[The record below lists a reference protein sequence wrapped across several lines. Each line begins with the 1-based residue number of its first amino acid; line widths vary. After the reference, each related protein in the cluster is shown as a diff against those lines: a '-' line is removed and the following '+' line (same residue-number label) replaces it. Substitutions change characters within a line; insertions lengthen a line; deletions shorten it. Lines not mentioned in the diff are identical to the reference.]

1 MSQIKVELQ
10 EFMGSDRSI
19 AEAAWTSSLTYQGKE
34 KRTEEDV
41 KRVVQMLANDRH
53 STPFESVIMRF
64 WIKMPIQT
72 DRQHMTHRIG
82 SHNGMSG
89 RYRTMPSE
97 YLDIPEDIQN
107 ISNKITYKNIIE
119 LTNNRGI
126 SYNKEYDDILEA
138 YYQVCE
144 NANNTYSHL
153 IALFKEEE
161 QLGKITNIEFK
172 RLREFY
178 RGMLPQNN
186 MTERITIFNLRSFAN
201 YQKLR
206 NSSHAQPEIQLVAKL
221 MLEEVKKQNIAPIAI
236 EWLEK
241 NGWNI

>member
-1 MSQIKVELQ
+1 MNQIKVELQ
-10 EFMGSDRSI
+10 ESMGTDRSI
-19 AEAAWTSSLTYQGKE
+19 AEAAWTSSLTFQGKE
-34 KRTEEDV
+34 KRTDEDV
-41 KRVVQMLANDRH
+41 RRVVQMLANDKH

-64 WIKMPIQT
+64 WIKLPISI

-89 RYRTMPSE
+89 RYRTMPDEFLDVPFDVKNITQKIDLFHHKSSE
-97 YLDIPEDIQN
+97 LDSSQNYIQICQQAN
-107 ISNKITYKNIIE
+107 LIYRSMLEMAKIAEKSNVISNSDYK
-119 LTNNRGI
+119 R
-126 SYNKEYDDILEA
+126 
-138 YYQVCE
+138 
-144 NANNTYSHL
+144 
-153 IALFKEEE
+153 F
-161 QLGKITNIEFK
+161 
-172 RLREFY
+172 REFY

-206 NSSHAQPEIQLVAKL
+206 NNPHAQPEIQEVARL
-221 MLEEVKKQNIAPIAI
+221 MLEEVKKNKVAPIAI

>member
-10 EFMGSDRSI
+10 ESMGTDRSI

-41 KRVVQMLANDRH
+41 KRVVTMLANDKH

-64 WIKMPIQT
+64 WIKMPIAI

-97 YLDIPEDIQN
+97 YLEVPDE
-107 ISNKITYKNIIE
+107 
-119 LTNNRGI
+119 
-126 SYNKEYDDILEA
+126 
-138 YYQVCE
+138 
-144 NANNTYSHL
+144 L
-153 IALFKEEE
+153 IALEERLNSNNAYGRHLEMYTEVCEKANNYYNGIIKRLKELEKE
-161 QLGKITNIEFK
+161 NKLTNVEFK
-172 RLREFY
+172 RAREFY
-178 RGMLPQNN
+178 RGMLPQHN

-206 NSSHAQPEIQLVAKL
+206 QSSNAQFEIQEVARL
-221 MLEEVKKQNIAPIAI
+221 MLIEVKNKNIAPIAI